1 MVPAGSTSLTICA
14 DRRVRTVTSGYQGLV
29 AALNALPARTST
41 QGCSSKPPFHG
52 QNYQLEFAYP
62 QGPAVQV
69 RVSPYCYPAI
79 DNLSL
84 QAFSAK
90 TILPLIERILR
101 AS

>member
-1 MVPAGSTSLTICA
+1 VPAGSTSLTICA
-14 DRRVRTVTSGYQGLV
+14 ARTVRILTSGYQGLE
-29 AALNALPARTST
+29 AALNALPGWTST
-41 QGCSSKPPFHG
+41 WGCSSKPPFHG

-69 RVSPYCYPAI
+69 RVSPHCYPAI

-84 QAFSAK
+84 QAYSAK
-90 TILPLIERILR
+90 TILPIIERLLR

>member
-14 DRRVRTVTSGYQGLV
+14 GRMVRTLTSGYQGLV
-29 AALNALPARTST
+29 AALNALPARAST
-41 QGCSSKPPFHG
+41 WGCSSKPLFHG

-62 QGPAVQV
+62 RGPAVQV

-84 QAFSAK
+84 QAYSAK
-90 TILPLIERILR
+90 TILPLIKQMLR
-101 AS
+101 VS